1 MKKVLCSLVCGV
13 LLIAGCD
20 RTPEP
25 EVAKKEPMKMA
36 YTIVAMGD
44 SLTEGLGVLPD
55 EAYPARLEQA
65 LQERGWPVS
74 VINAGVSGET
84 SAGTLSR
91 VDWIISR
98 LKPDLLIL
106 VSGANDGLRRLPVD
120 AMEQNL
126 GEVLQR
132 LDAAGIPVIMG
143 GMRMFFN
150 LGPDYIKEFEAVYPR
165 LAKKWDVELIPFFLE
180 GVAGE
185 PAMNQS
191 DGIHPNAKGYE
202 RITDQLLPFVE
213 RKLEKAGL
221 DLSAEKVHAR

>member
-1 MKKVLCSLVCGV
+1 MKKVFFCLVCSV
-13 LLIAGCD
+13 LLLNLGCD
-20 RTPEP
+20 RKPEA
-25 EVAKKEPMKMA
+25 EVAGKVAMKTE

-44 SLTEGLGVLPD
+44 SLTEGLGVLPN
-55 EAYPARLEQA
+55 EAYPARLEQI
-65 LQERGWPVS
+65 LQERGWPVE

-84 SAGTLSR
+84 SAGALSR

-98 LKPDLLIL
+98 LRPDLVIL
-106 VSGANDGLRRLPVD
+106 VSGANDGLRRIAVD
-120 AMEQNL
+120 DMEKNL
-126 GEVLQR
+126 DEVLR
-132 LDAAGIPVIMG
+132 RMDAAGIPVILG
-143 GMRMFFN
+143 GMQMFFN
-150 LGPDYIKEFEAVYPR
+150 LGPAYVKEFEAVYPG

-185 PAMNQS
+185 PSMNQS

-221 DLSAEKVHAR
+221 DLFGSG